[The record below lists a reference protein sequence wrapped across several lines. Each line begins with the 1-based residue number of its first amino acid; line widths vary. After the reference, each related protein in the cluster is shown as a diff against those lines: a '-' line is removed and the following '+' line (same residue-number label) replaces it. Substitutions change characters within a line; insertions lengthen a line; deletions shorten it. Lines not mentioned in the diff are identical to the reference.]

1 MKKAYDEIRG
11 SKKVMVKDAE
21 SKVSVLDEYTTDLTE
36 LARKEQID
44 PVIGREEEIEAVIQI
59 ISRRKKNNPILVG
72 EPGVGKTV
80 IAEGLADKI
89 AKAEV
94 PDFFDEYY
102 LLKSQLSLQVLN
114 FRVNLKKDFKKLK
127 MKLSHLRVR

>member
-21 SKVSVLDEYTTDLTE
+21 SKTSVLDEYTTDLTE
-36 LARKEQID
+36 LARKEQVD

-94 PDFFDEYY
+94 PDFLLDKEYY
-102 LLKSQLSLQVLN
+102 LLK
-114 FRVNLKKDFKKLK
+114 
-127 MKLSHLRVR
+127 